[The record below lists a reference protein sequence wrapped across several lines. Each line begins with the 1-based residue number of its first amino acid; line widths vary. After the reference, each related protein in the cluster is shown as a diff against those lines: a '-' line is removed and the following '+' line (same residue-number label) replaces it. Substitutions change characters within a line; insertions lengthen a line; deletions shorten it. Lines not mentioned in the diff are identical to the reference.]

1 MTGTYQPASSTNDFP
16 LGKQTP
22 APKEPLPDISLP
34 APNVSQ
40 FLTTIGEFQEELER
54 VGRLDRSEVREKL
67 QKFQRFGEQ
76 VEKFTGTVNREFQE
90 FKRELA
96 EFRNSQGSQGNGGG
110 LPGWRQDQILG
121 ISTLIQ
127 QAPNREALLNAVLA
141 EIQKVSAAERVLIYR
156 FQTPTQGIVIHEL
169 VARGWTPSLGETLD
183 ATYFGADQQADYL
196 QEKIVAIHDDHQ
208 ATPYQQQLLS
218 KYQVRA
224 SLSVPIVLEG
234 KVWGLLVVQQCSQ
247 NREGFESRSGV
258 TERSQSGG
266 TERSRSEVPWG
277 HGLMGVLYQT
287 ATELALKLITFEAV
301 IQSEQQVNRERAIV
315 RIIETIRSTID
326 LETIFRSATQELRQV
341 LGVDRVV
348 VYKFNPD
355 WSGEFVMESVGV
367 GWRSL
372 METQAQNPSMMANTA
387 DCNLRLLAAPPQR
400 DQSKLSSR
408 TSAPLSNRPSPS
420 PSNQNGWAG
429 NMPNNGLKISET
441 SPYNGYRANYKNEIS
456 RVDDQ
461 GWGGVDK
468 GDFPQAAYTSN
479 QYPSQYPN
487 QYAPGTVD
495 TYLQDS
501 QGGGY
506 ARGQTYRVVN
516 DIYQAGFSRCY
527 LNTLEQFQAK
537 AYLHVAIYQNDQLW
551 GLLGNYQCSSPRQ
564 WTDSE
569 INLVIQMGSQLGIA
583 IQQAHFREQQRQ
595 QALSLQ
601 QSFDRE
607 KLLVSIID
615 KIRQSRDLATALK
628 TATQEVR
635 TQLIQC
641 DRATIYQFHPDF
653 SGHYVAESVGD
664 WVRVLNPAATVAK
677 PLDDRDAVPFVDS
690 YLQETKAAQF
700 WQTPYAVVTDI
711 YQGNLTP
718 CYVEALE
725 KIQARAYLIIPIFLG
740 ERLWGLFALY
750 QNSAPRQWTE
760 MDINL
765 LTQIAAQVAA
775 TIQQA
780 EYLELQRDQAE
791 QLKQAVIREQIVI
804 KIVDKVRQSQDLE
817 NNFRTI
823 TQEVRSQ
830 LVKSD
835 RVAIYRF
842 NPDFSGEYVSE
853 SVATG
858 WVKVL
863 KDNPNDEYIGST
875 VWSVDTYLKETQG
888 GMYVK
893 KQCSVVNDVYNNGFS
908 PCHVETLEIIQAR
921 AYVIMPIFVGS
932 DELWG
937 LLAVYQNSGPR
948 QWTEVEVSLITQI
961 AAHLGIAIKQSEF
974 VEQERKQSEQLRLA
988 VERERAIGKI
998 VDKIRQSQDLENIFR
1013 TTAQEVRMQLVKSD
1027 RVAVYRFEPDFSG
1040 LYVAESVASGWV
1052 RVLDSK
1058 VAAPQVG
1065 GNVRFVDTALQKD
1078 SYLQESKGG
1087 QYIFRK
1093 NSIVPDIYTAGFS
1106 PCYVEALE
1114 GIQARAYLIV
1124 PIFVGDKLWGLLA
1137 AYQNSAPRTWLDAEI
1152 STMEQIA
1159 TQLGFAIQRTEY
1171 LQQLQNQSE
1180 QLAMAA
1186 QREKEAKELLQQRA
1200 INLLAAVMPALDG
1213 NLTVRA
1219 PLTNDELGTIADVY
1233 NNTLKSLCQ
1242 IVVQVQTAA
1251 TQVAATSTKSEEAV
1265 NQLSAQAQTQFQKV
1279 IQALEEVQL
1288 MVNSTQEVASNAQ
1301 AIDQAVLKANQTV
1314 QSGDTTTQRTVAG
1327 ILDIKGT
1334 VTEAGEKIKSL
1345 GESSQKISRVVNLIS
1360 DFATQTQLLSLNAA
1374 IEATRAGEYGRG
1386 FAVVADEVRSLAR
1399 QSAKATTEIELMV
1412 QEIQSQ
1418 TSELFKVIETVI
1430 GQVTNGT
1437 NLAQETRDSLNAIA
1451 SATTEISELVVSI
1464 TQATTAQINQGK
1476 SVTQTMEGVAA
1487 TSKETSQE
1495 STQVT
1500 ASFQELLKTANQLQ
1514 ETVAQFQVS

>member
-1 MTGTYQPASSTNDFP
+1 M
-16 LGKQTP
+16 
-22 APKEPLPDISLP
+22 
-34 APNVSQ
+34 
-40 FLTTIGEFQEELER
+40 
-54 VGRLDRSEVREKL
+54 
-67 QKFQRFGEQ
+67 
-76 VEKFTGTVNREFQE
+76 
-90 FKRELA
+90 
-96 EFRNSQGSQGNGGG
+96 
-110 LPGWRQDQILG
+110 
-121 ISTLIQ
+121 IQ
-127 QAPNREALLNAVLA
+127 QAPSREVLLNTVLA

-156 FQTPTQGIVIHEL
+156 FQTPTQGIVINEL
-169 VARGWTPSLGETLD
+169 VARGWTPSLGETID
-183 ATYFGADQQADYL
+183 TTYFGADQQADYL
-196 QEKIVAIHDDHQ
+196 QEKIVAIYDDHQ

-247 NREGFESRSGV
+247 NREVFDSRGITESNRSGV
-258 TERSQSGG
+258 TEGR
-266 TERSRSEVPWG
+266 RSEGSWSN
-277 HGLMGVLYQT
+277 GLMGVLYQV
-287 ATELALKLITFEAV
+287 ATELALKLITFESV
-301 IQSEQQVNRERAIV
+301 IQLEQQTNRERAIV
-315 RIIETIRSTID
+315 RVIETIRSTVD
-326 LETIFRSATQELRQV
+326 LNTIFRTATQELRQI

-372 METQAQNPSMMANTA
+372 LEAQEQNPAMMENTA
-387 DCNLRLLAAPPQR
+387 DCNLRLLATPPQR
-400 DQSKLSSR
+400 DQSKIN
-408 TSAPLSNRPSPS
+408 TSATLSNRTPAPLN
-420 PSNQNGWAG
+420 NQNGWTG
-429 NMPNNGLKISET
+429 NNPNNAPRRADNN
-441 SPYNGYRANYKNEIS
+441 PYNYNPAYKNEAT
-456 RVDDQ
+456 RGEDQ
-461 GWGGVDK
+461 GWGGVDQR
-468 GDFPQAAYTSN
+468 DFPQAATYAPN
-479 QYPSQYPN
+479 QYPN

-495 TYLQDS
+495 TYLQDN
-501 QGGGY
+501 QGGAY
-506 ARGQTYRVVN
+506 ARGKTYRVVN
-516 DIYQAGFSRCY
+516 DVYQAGFSRCY

-537 AYLHVAIYQNDQLW
+537 AYVHVAIYQNDQLW
-551 GLLGNYQCSSPRQ
+551 GLLANYQCSNPRQ

-569 INLVIQMGSQLGIA
+569 INLVVQMGSQLGIA

-595 QALSLQ
+595 QASSLQ

-615 KIRQSRDLATALK
+615 KIRQSRDLASALK

-635 TQLIQC
+635 TQLIPC
-641 DRATIYQFHPDF
+641 DRATIYQFHADF

-664 WVRVLNPAATVAK
+664 WVRVLNPVGKGANS
-677 PLDDRDAVPFVDS
+677 LDDHDAVPFVDS
-690 YLQETKAAQF
+690 YLQETKSAQF
-700 WQTPYAVVTDI
+700 WQKPYAVVEDI
-711 YQGNLTP
+711 YQANLTP

-750 QNSAPRQWTE
+750 QNSAPRQWQE

-765 LTQIAAQVAA
+765 LTQVASQVAA

-780 EYLELQRDQAE
+780 EYLDLQRDQAE

-853 SVATG
+853 SVAAG

-863 KDNPNDEYIGST
+863 KDNPNDEYLGST
-875 VWSVDTYLKETQG
+875 VWSVDTYLKENQG
-888 GMYVK
+888 GLYVK
-893 KQCSVVNDVYNNGFS
+893 KQSSVVDDVYTHGFS
-908 PCHVETLEIIQAR
+908 PCHVETLELIQAR
-921 AYVIMPIFVGS
+921 AYVIMPIFVGT

-948 QWTEVEVSLITQI
+948 HWTEVEVSLITQI
-961 AAHLGIAIKQSEF
+961 AAHVGIAIKQSEF
-974 VEQERKQSEQLRLA
+974 VEQERKQSEQLRRA

-998 VDKIRQSQDLENIFR
+998 VDKIRQSQDLETIFR
-1013 TTAQEVRMQLVKSD
+1013 TTTQEVRMQLVKSD

-1040 LYVAESVASGWV
+1040 SYVAESVASGWV
-1052 RVLDSK
+1052 RVLDPK
-1058 VAAPQVG
+1058 VAPPQVG
-1065 GNVRFVDTALQKD
+1065 GNIRFVDTALQKD

-1087 QYIFRK
+1087 QYVFKK
-1093 NSIVPDIYTAGFS
+1093 NSIVTDIYTAGFS

-1124 PIFVGDKLWGLLA
+1124 PIFVGDKLWGLLS
-1137 AYQNSAPRTWLDAEI
+1137 AYQNSAPRTWLAAEI

-1159 TQLGFAIQRTEY
+1159 AQLGFAIQRTEY

-1242 IVVQVQTAA
+1242 IVVQVQGAA
-1251 TQVAATSTKSEEAV
+1251 TQVATTSTKSEEAV
-1265 NQLSAQAQTQFQKV
+1265 NQLSIQAQTQFQKV

-1451 SATTEISELVVSI
+1451 QATTEISELVVSI

-1476 SVTQTMEGVAA
+1476 SVTQTMQGVAA

>member
-1 MTGTYQPASSTNDFP
+1 MTGTYQPISSANDFS
-16 LGKQTP
+16 LGKQI
-22 APKEPLPDISLP
+22 PKESLPDISLP

-96 EFRNSQGSQGNGGG
+96 EFRNSQGNHSKAGG
-110 LPGWRQDQILG
+110 LPEWRQDQVLG
-121 ISTLIQ
+121 MSTLIH
-127 QAPNREALLNAVLA
+127 QAPSREALFNTILG
-141 EIQKVSAAERVLIYR
+141 EIQKVAAAERVLIYR
-156 FQTPTQGIVIHEL
+156 FQSSIQGIVINEL
-169 VARGWTPSLGETLD
+169 VVRGWTPSLGETVD

-196 QEKIVAIHDDHQ
+196 QEKIVAIQDDSQ

-234 KVWGLLVVQQCSQ
+234 KVWGLLVVQHCSQ
-247 NREGFESRSGV
+247 NRGEFG
-258 TERSQSGG
+258 
-266 TERSRSEVPWG
+266 VPWSNG
-277 HGLMGVLYQT
+277 FLGVLYQV
-287 ATELALKLITFEAV
+287 ATELALKLITFESV
-301 IQSEQQVNRERAIV
+301 IQLEQQVNRERAIV
-315 RIIETIRSTID
+315 RVIETIRSTLD
-326 LETIFRSATQELRQV
+326 LNTIFRSATQELRQI

-355 WSGEFVMESVGV
+355 WTGEFVMESVGA

-372 METQAQNPSMMANTA
+372 IEAQEQNPAMMENTA
-387 DCNLRLLAAPPQR
+387 DCNLRLLATPPQR
-400 DQSKLSSR
+400 DQSKVNTRSSNY
-408 TSAPLSNRPSPS
+408 TPAP
-420 PSNQNGWAG
+420 NQNGWAG
-429 NMPNNGLKISET
+429 NNPNNAPRLPDNN
-441 SPYNGYRANYKNEIS
+441 PYNTYNPTYKNEAT
-456 RVDDQ
+456 RGEDQ

-468 GDFPQAAYTSN
+468 RDFPQATAYAPN
-479 QYPSQYPN
+479 QYPN

-495 TYLQDS
+495 TYLQDN
-501 QGGGY
+501 QGGAY
-506 ARGQTYRVVN
+506 AKGKTYRVVN
-516 DIYQAGFSRCY
+516 DVYQSGFSRCY

-537 AYLHVAIYQNDQLW
+537 AYVHVAIYQNDQLW
-551 GLLGNYQCSSPRQ
+551 GLLANYQCSNARQ

-569 INLVIQMGSQLGIA
+569 INLVVQMGSQLGIA

-595 QALSLQ
+595 QANKLQ

-607 KLLVSIID
+607 KLLVTIID

-664 WVRVLNPAATVAK
+664 WVKVLNPLATGGN
-677 PLDDRDAVPFVDS
+677 PTENRDALPFVDS

-700 WQTPYAVVTDI
+700 WQKPYAVVEDI
-711 YQGNLTP
+711 HQSDLTP
-718 CYVEALE
+718 CYVSALE
-725 KIQARAYLIIPIFLG
+725 QIQARAYLIIPIFLG

-750 QNSAPRQWTE
+750 QNSAPRQWQE

-765 LTQIAAQVAA
+765 LTQVAAQVAA
-775 TIQQA
+775 TIQQS
-780 EYLELQRDQAE
+780 EYLELQREQAE

-853 SVATG
+853 SVASG

-863 KDNPNDEYIGST
+863 KDNPNDEFLGST

-893 KQCSVVNDVYNNGFS
+893 KQSSVVDDVYNHGFS
-908 PCHVETLEIIQAR
+908 PCHVETLEVIQAR
-921 AYVIMPIFVGS
+921 AYVIMPIFVGG

-948 QWTEVEVSLITQI
+948 HWSEIEVSLITQI

-974 VEQERKQSEQLRLA
+974 VEQQRKQSEQLRLA

-998 VDKIRQSQDLENIFR
+998 VDKIRQSQDLETIFR
-1013 TTAQEVRMQLVKSD
+1013 TTTQEVRMQLVKSD

-1040 LYVAESVASGWV
+1040 SYVAESVAGGWV
-1052 RVLDSK
+1052 RSLGVE
-1058 VAAPQVG
+1058 
-1065 GNVRFVDTALQKD
+1065 FVDSYFQENKAVQFLQKPYAVVD
-1078 SYLQESKGG
+1078 
-1087 QYIFRK
+1087 
-1093 NSIVPDIYTAGFS
+1093 DIYAGQLS
-1106 PCYVEALE
+1106 QCYIDALE
-1114 GIQARAYLIV
+1114 RIQARAYLIV
-1124 PIFVGDKLWGLLA
+1124 PIFIGEKLWGLLS
-1137 AYQNSAPRTWLDAEI
+1137 AYQNSDPRHWLEAEI
-1152 STMEQIA
+1152 NTMTQIA

-1180 QLAMAA
+1180 QLTMAA

-1242 IVVQVQTAA
+1242 IVVQVQGAA
-1251 TQVAATSTKSEEAV
+1251 TQVATTSTKSEEAV
-1265 NQLSAQAQTQFQKV
+1265 NQLSIQAQTQFQKV
-1279 IQALEEVQL
+1279 IQALEEVQS

-1301 AIDQAVLKANQTV
+1301 AIDKAVLKANQTV

-1437 NLAQETRDSLNAIA
+1437 NLAQETRDSLKAIA

>member
-1 MTGTYQPASSTNDFP
+1 MTGTYQPASSTNDFS

-22 APKEPLPDISLP
+22 APKESLPDISLP

-90 FKRELA
+90 FKQELA
-96 EFRNSQGSQGNGGG
+96 EFRTSQGTS
-110 LPGWRQDQILG
+110 LTIEPAAWLQDQ
-121 ISTLIQ
+121 
-127 QAPNREALLNAVLA
+127 VLELSA
-141 EIQKVSAAERVLIYR
+141 EIQKAPSREVLLNLVVTEIQKLALVERVLVYR
-156 FQTPTQGIVIHEL
+156 FQSATQGIVINEV
-169 VARGWTPSLGETLD
+169 VARGWTPALGEVID
-183 ATYFGADQQADYL
+183 ATCFGADKQLDYL
-196 QEKIVAIHDDHQ
+196 QEKIVVINDTNHPQ
-208 ATPYQQQLLS
+208 ITPYQQQILS
-218 KYQVRA
+218 KYQVSS
-224 SLSVPIVLEG
+224 SLTVPIIIAG
-234 KVWGLLVVQQCSQ
+234 QVWGLLVMQYCNQNSQ
-247 NREGFESRSGV
+247 NSPGMPNRFFNSKLTPETPS
-258 TERSQSGG
+258 
-266 TERSRSEVPWG
+266 PWSSS
-277 HGLMGVLYQT
+277 LMGLLYQV
-287 ATELALKLITFEAV
+287 ATELALKLVTFEV
-301 IQSEQQVNRERAIV
+301 EIQVGQQNNRERLV
-315 RIIETIRSTID
+315 GRVIEKIRNTSDI
-326 LETIFRSATQELRQV
+326 ESIFRTTTQEMRQI
-341 LGVDRVV
+341 LGADRSV
-348 VYKFNPD
+348 VYKFRPD
-355 WSGEFVMESVGV
+355 WSGEFVMESVGQ
-367 GWRSL
+367 GWTSVL
-372 METQAQNPSMMANTA
+372 EMQKKNPDMMENTA
-387 DCNLRLLAAPPQR
+387 DSNCNLRLLGTPPS
-400 DQSKLSSR
+400 DDNS
-408 TSAPLSNRPSPS
+408 RPSGRS
-420 PSNQNGWAG
+420 GDSS
-429 NMPNNGLKISET
+429 KISNLGGDADRRNI
-441 SPYNGYRANYKNEIS
+441 SKYNNSQNQYSSQYS
-456 RVDDQ
+456 
-461 GWGGVDK
+461 GGV
-468 GDFPQAAYTSN
+468 
-479 QYPSQYPN
+479 
-487 QYAPGTVD
+487 TVD
-495 TYLQDS
+495 TYMQDTR
-501 QGGGY
+501 GG
-506 ARGQTYRVVN
+506 TYTKGDTARVVN
-516 DIYQAGFSRCY
+516 DVYQAGFSRCY
-527 LNTLEQFQAK
+527 LNTLEQYEAK
-537 AYLHVAIYQNDQLW
+537 AYITTAIYQNDSLW
-551 GLLGNYQCSSPRQ
+551 GLLATYQCSGPRQ
-564 WTDSE
+564 WQESE
-569 INLVIQMGSQLGIA
+569 INLATQIASQLGVA
-583 IQQAHFREQQRQ
+583 IQQATFMEQQ
-595 QALSLQ
+595 
-601 QSFDRE
+601 
-607 KLLVSIID
+607 
-615 KIRQSRDLATALK
+615 
-628 TATQEVR
+628 QE
-635 TQLIQC
+635 
-641 DRATIYQFHPDF
+641 
-653 SGHYVAESVGD
+653 
-664 WVRVLNPAATVAK
+664 
-677 PLDDRDAVPFVDS
+677 
-690 YLQETKAAQF
+690 
-700 WQTPYAVVTDI
+700 
-711 YQGNLTP
+711 
-718 CYVEALE
+718 
-725 KIQARAYLIIPIFLG
+725 
-740 ERLWGLFALY
+740 
-750 QNSAPRQWTE
+750 
-760 MDINL
+760 
-765 LTQIAAQVAA
+765 
-775 TIQQA
+775 
-780 EYLELQRDQAE
+780 QAE
-791 QLKQAVIREQIVI
+791 QIRQAVAREKTVI
-804 KIVDKVRQSQDLE
+804 KIVDKLRQSQDLE

-835 RVAIYRF
+835 RVAVYRF

-853 SVATG
+853 SVAPG
-858 WVKVL
+858 WVKIL
-863 KDNPNDEYIGST
+863 KDNTAESHVGAT
-875 VWSVDTYLKETQG
+875 VWSVDTYLQETKG
-888 GMYVK
+888 GQFINK
-893 KQCSVVNDVYNNGFS
+893 RSSVINDIYTYGLTQ
-908 PCHVETLEIIQAR
+908 CHVETLEIIQAR
-921 AYVIMPIFVGS
+921 AYIIMPIFVGV
-932 DELWG
+932 DQLWG
-937 LLAVYQNSGPR
+937 LLAIYQNSGPR
-948 QWTEVEVSLITQI
+948 EWTETEVNLITQI
-961 AAHLGIAIKQSEF
+961 TAQLGVAIKQAEY
-974 VEQERKQSEQLRLA
+974 VEQQQQQAEQLRLV
-988 VERERAIGKI
+988 VERERAIAKI
-998 VDKIRQSQDLENIFR
+998 IDKIRQSQDLENIFR
-1013 TTAQEVRMQLVKSD
+1013 TTTQEVRMQLVKSD

-1052 RVLDSK
+1052 RVLDPK

-1065 GNVRFVDTALQKD
+1065 GNIRFVDTALRQDSVTTLQKD

-1152 STMEQIA
+1152 STMEQIS

-1171 LQQLQNQSE
+1171 VQQLQNQSE

-1242 IVVQVQTAA
+1242 IVVQVQEAA
-1251 TQVAATSTKSEEAV
+1251 TQVATTSTKSEEAV

-1437 NLAQETRDSLNAIA
+1437 NLAQETRDSLKAIA
-1451 SATTEISELVVSI
+1451 NATTEISELVVSI
-1464 TQATTAQINQGK
+1464 THATTAQLNQGK

-1487 TSKETSQE
+1487 TSQETSQE

-1500 ASFQELLKTANQLQ
+1500 TSFQELLKTANQLQ

>member
-1 MTGTYQPASSTNDFP
+1 MTGTYQPISSANDFS

-96 EFRNSQGSQGNGGG
+96 EFRNSQGNHSKAGG
-110 LPGWRQDQILG
+110 LPEWRQDQVLG

-127 QAPNREALLNAVLA
+127 QAPSREALLNTILA
-141 EIQKVSAAERVLIYR
+141 EIQKVAAAERVLIYR
-156 FQTPTQGIVIHEL
+156 FQTPTQGIVINEL

-196 QEKIVAIHDDHQ
+196 QEKIVAIQDDHQ

-224 SLSVPIVLEG
+224 SLSVPVVLEG
-234 KVWGLLVVQQCSQ
+234 KVWGLLVVQHCSQ
-247 NREGFESRSGV
+247 NRGESGV
-258 TERSQSGG
+258 
-266 TERSRSEVPWG
+266 PWSNG
-277 HGLMGVLYQT
+277 FLGVLYQV
-287 ATELALKLITFEAV
+287 ATELALKLVTFESA
-301 IQSEQQVNRERAIV
+301 IQLEQQVNRERAIV
-315 RIIETIRSTID
+315 RVIETIRSTLD
-326 LETIFRSATQELRQV
+326 LGTIFRSTTQELRQI
-341 LGVDRVV
+341 LGADRVV

-355 WSGEFVMESVGV
+355 WSGEFVMESVGAE
-367 GWRSL
+367 WRSL
-372 METQAQNPSMMANTA
+372 MEAQEQNPAMMENTA
-387 DCNLRLLAAPPQR
+387 ECSLRLLATPPTNEN
-400 DQSKLSSR
+400 SKRAGSKANGR
-408 TSAPLSNRPSPS
+408 TGNFNNPTRLTDNNTYGSP
-420 PSNQNGWAG
+420 NAY
-429 NMPNNGLKISET
+429 NN
-441 SPYNGYRANYKNEIS
+441 PYNNSKALNNEAPRGEDMS
-456 RVDDQ
+456 WGQVDNR
-461 GWGGVDK
+461 
-468 GDFPQAAYTSN
+468 DFPQNSSQYPNSN
-479 QYPSQYPN
+479 QYSNQYPN
-487 QYAPGTVD
+487 QYSNQYAPGAVD
-495 TYLQDS
+495 TYLQES
-501 QGGGY
+501 KGGTY
-506 ARGQTYRVVN
+506 AKGESCRVVN
-516 DIYQAGFSRCY
+516 DIYQAGFARCY
-527 LNTLEQFQAK
+527 LNTLEYFQSK
-537 AYLHVAIYQNDQLW
+537 AYVTTAIYQNDQLW
-551 GLLGNYQCSSPRQ
+551 GLLANYQCSNARQ

-569 INLVIQMGSQLGIA
+569 INLVVQMGSQLGVA

-595 QALSLQ
+595 QASKLQ

-664 WVRVLNPAATVAK
+664 WVKVLNPLATGGN
-677 PLDDRDAVPFVDS
+677 PTENRDALPFVDS

-700 WQTPYAVVTDI
+700 WQKPYAVVEDI
-711 YQGNLTP
+711 YQSNLTP
-718 CYVEALE
+718 CYVSALE
-725 KIQARAYLIIPIFLG
+725 QIQARAYLIIPIFLG

-750 QNSAPRQWTE
+750 QNSAPRQWQE

-765 LTQIAAQVAA
+765 LTQIASQVAA

-780 EYLELQRDQAE
+780 EYLELQREQAE

-853 SVATG
+853 SVASG

-863 KDNPNDEYIGST
+863 KDNPNDEFLGST

-888 GMYVK
+888 GMYIK
-893 KQCSVVNDVYNNGFS
+893 KQSSVVDDVYDHGFS
-908 PCHVETLEIIQAR
+908 PCHVETLELIQAR
-921 AYVIMPIFVGS
+921 AYVIMPIFVGG

-948 QWTEVEVSLITQI
+948 HWTEIEVSLITQI
-961 AAHLGIAIKQSEF
+961 AAHVGIAIKQSEF
-974 VEQERKQSEQLRLA
+974 VEQQRNQSEQLRLA

-998 VDKIRQSQDLENIFR
+998 VDKIRQSQDLETIFR
-1013 TTAQEVRMQLVKSD
+1013 TTTQEVRMQLVKSD

-1052 RVLDSK
+1052 RVLDPK
-1058 VAAPQVG
+1058 VAPPQVG
-1065 GNVRFVDTALQKD
+1065 GNIRFVDTTLQKD

-1087 QYIFRK
+1087 QYIFKK
-1093 NSIVPDIYTAGFS
+1093 NSIVEDIYTAGFS

-1124 PIFVGDKLWGLLA
+1124 PIFVGSKLWGLLS
-1137 AYQNSAPRTWLDAEI
+1137 AYQNSDPRTWLGAEI
-1152 STMEQIA
+1152 SAMEQIA

-1242 IVVQVQTAA
+1242 IVVQVQGAA
-1251 TQVAATSTKSEEAV
+1251 TQVATTSTKSEEAV
-1265 NQLSAQAQTQFQKV
+1265 NQLSIQAQTQFQKV
-1279 IQALEEVQL
+1279 IQALEEVQS

-1301 AIDQAVLKANQTV
+1301 AIDKAVLKANQTV